1 MPTLDLAT
9 GGLVVIMIAWL
20 IQLYQVLKVNKNISI
35 YFVLAYMVGVLMLV
49 ISAYLANAPVSYFE
63 LGSFITAAVVLIA
76 ILRKK

>member
-20 IQLYQVLKVNKNISI
+20 IQLYQVLKINKNISM